1 MCVCVCVS
9 VCVCVLWKWDVL
21 GWTGQVKCDLC
32 CYCTSYYVCVITSG
46 HSQGAAAEADTVGE
60 EQAELCAI
68 REQELKWMKLGAA
81 AEMDEIWE
89 RTELEYIAAEA
100 GAIMEQQL
108 KQVKLLVY
116 T

>member
-1 MCVCVCVS
+1 
-9 VCVCVLWKWDVL
+9 
-21 GWTGQVKCDLC
+21 
-32 CYCTSYYVCVITSG
+32 VCVITSG

-60 EQAELCAI
+60 KQAELHAI
-68 REQELKWMKLGAA
+68 REQELKWMNLGAA
-81 AEMDEIWE
+81 AETDEIGE

-108 KQVKLLVY
+108 KRVKLLVY